1 MGKID
6 CINVKNAQVS
16 GIKNPTFHMYGNC
29 NLDEYDLE
37 VYVDGIKRKVVLK
50 KEVVTKSYELFLDL
64 NKKDKDIEVYLVSQ
78 DEKILICQRKNNLMK
93 RIKSKIRSKC
103 ANVEFHNGK
112 YLIIAILKEIKHAK
126 LRISIKSIKRR
137 YYSELNSEP
146 FYNFLNQKDYL
157 KWLEEF
163 PEQFIQENEF
173 QYSPLISICIPV
185 YNVERIYL

>member
-37 VYVDGIKRKVVLK
+37 VYVDGIKIKVVLK

-93 RIKSKIRSKC
+93 RIK
-103 ANVEFHNGK
+103 
-112 YLIIAILKEIKHAK
+112 
-126 LRISIKSIKRR
+126 
-137 YYSELNSEP
+137 
-146 FYNFLNQKDYL
+146 
-157 KWLEEF
+157 
-163 PEQFIQENEF
+163 
-173 QYSPLISICIPV
+173 
-185 YNVERIYL
+185 